1 MSIVVDLWIGNYM
14 GTIMSW
20 LYLSLAI
27 LFEVGGTVSLKMS
40 NGFSVLGPSVVVVVF
55 YGISILFLALVLKT
69 MDVGTAYA
77 VWAGLGTALV
87 VIVGIFY
94 FDEPATILRLVFLG
108 MIIAGVVGLHLAE
121 RSPGTA

>member
-1 MSIVVDLWIGNYM
+1 MDVWIGNHM
-14 GTIMSW
+14 GTIMHW

>member
-1 MSIVVDLWIGNYM
+1 MNVWIGNHT
-14 GTIMSW
+14 GTIMHW

-40 NGFSVLGPSVVVVVF
+40 NGFSVLVPSVVVVVF
-55 YGISILFLALVLKT
+55 YGISILFLALALKM

-87 VIVGIFY
+87 AIVGIFY
-94 FDEPATILRLVFLG
+94 FGESATILKLVFLG

-121 RSPGTA
+121 RSPGTT

>member
-1 MSIVVDLWIGNYM
+1 MDVWIGNHM
-14 GTIMSW
+14 GTIMHW

-94 FDEPATILRLVFLG
+94 FDEPVTILRLVFLG
-108 MIIAGVVGLHLAE
+108 TIIAGVVGLHLAE

>member
-1 MSIVVDLWIGNYM
+1 MDVWIGNDM
-14 GTIMSW
+14 GTIMHW

-27 LFEVGGTVSLKMS
+27 LFEVGGTVALKMS
-40 NGFSVLGPSVVVVVF
+40 NGFSVLGPSVVVVVS

>member
-1 MSIVVDLWIGNYM
+1 MDVWIGNHM
-14 GTIMSW
+14 GTIMHW

-94 FDEPATILRLVFLG
+94 FDEPATILRLGFLG

>member
-1 MSIVVDLWIGNYM
+1 MDVWIGNHM
-14 GTIMSW
+14 GTIMHW

-55 YGISILFLALVLKT
+55 YGISILFLGLVLKT

-94 FDEPATILRLVFLG
+94 FDEPATILRLFFLG

>member
-1 MSIVVDLWIGNYM
+1 MDVWIGNHM
-14 GTIMSW
+14 GTIMHW

-55 YGISILFLALVLKT
+55 YGISILFLALALKT

-94 FDEPATILRLVFLG
+94 FDESATILKLVFLG
-108 MIIAGVVGLHLAE
+108 MIIAGVVGLHLAG
-121 RSPGTA
+121 RTPGAA

>member
-1 MSIVVDLWIGNYM
+1 MDVWIGNHM
-14 GTIMSW
+14 GTIMHW

-27 LFEVGGTVSLKMS
+27 LFEVGGTVSLKTS
-40 NGFSVLGPSVVVVVF
+40 NGFSVLVPSVAVVVF
-55 YGISILFLALVLKT
+55 YGISILFLALALKT

-87 VIVGIFY
+87 AIVGIFY
-94 FDEPATILRLVFLG
+94 FGESATILKLVFLG

-121 RSPGTA
+121 RTPGTA

>member
-1 MSIVVDLWIGNYM
+1 MDVWIGNHM
-14 GTIMSW
+14 GTIMHW

-40 NGFSVLGPSVVVVVF
+40 NGFSVFVPSVVVVVF
-55 YGISILFLALVLKT
+55 YGISFLFLALVLKT

>member
-1 MSIVVDLWIGNYM
+1 MDVWIGNHM
-14 GTIMSW
+14 GTIMHW

-27 LFEVGGTVSLKMS
+27 LFEVGGTVALKMS
-40 NGFSVLGPSVVVVVF
+40 NGFSVLGPSVVVVVS

>member
-1 MSIVVDLWIGNYM
+1 MDVWIGNDM
-14 GTIMSW
+14 GTIMHW

-40 NGFSVLGPSVVVVVF
+40 NGFSVLGPSVVGVVF
-55 YGISILFLALVLKT
+55 YAISILFLALVLKT

-77 VWAGLGTALV
+77 IWAGLGTALV

-94 FDEPATILRLVFLG
+94 FDEPATILRLFFLG

>member
-1 MSIVVDLWIGNYM
+1 MDVWIGNHM
-14 GTIMSW
+14 GTIMHW

-27 LFEVGGTVSLKMS
+27 LFEVGGTVALKMS

-55 YGISILFLALVLKT
+55 YGISIVFLALALKT

-94 FDEPATILRLVFLG
+94 FDEPATIRRLIFLC

-121 RSPGTA
+121 RTPGAA

>member
-1 MSIVVDLWIGNYM
+1 MAVWIGNHM
-14 GTIMSW
+14 GTIMHW

-27 LFEVGGTVSLKMS
+27 LFEVAGTVSLKMS
-40 NGFSVLGPSVVVVVF
+40 NGFSILGPSFLVVVF
-55 YGISILFLALVLKT
+55 YGLSILFLALVLKT

-94 FDEPATILRLVFLG
+94 FDEPVTILRLVFLG
-108 MIIAGVVGLHLAE
+108 TIIAGVVGLHLAE

>member
-1 MSIVVDLWIGNYM
+1 MWIVVDLWIGNYM

-94 FDEPATILRLVFLG
+94 WDEPATILRLVFLG

-121 RSPGTA
+121 HTPSAG

>member
-1 MSIVVDLWIGNYM
+1 MDVLIGNHM
-14 GTIMSW
+14 GTIMHW

-40 NGFSVLGPSVVVVVF
+40 NGFSVLVPSVVVVVS

-94 FDEPATILRLVFLG
+94 FDESATILRLVFLG

-121 RSPGTA
+121 RTTGAA

>member
-1 MSIVVDLWIGNYM
+1 MDVWIGNHK
-14 GTIMSW
+14 GTIMHW

-77 VWAGLGTALV
+77 IWAGVGTALV

-94 FDEPATILRLVFLG
+94 FDEPATILRLFFLG

>member
-1 MSIVVDLWIGNYM
+1 MDVWIGNHK
-14 GTIMSW
+14 GTIMHW

-94 FDEPATILRLVFLG
+94 FDEPATILRLFFLG

>member
-1 MSIVVDLWIGNYM
+1 MDVWIGNHM
-14 GTIMSW
+14 GTIMHW

-27 LFEVGGTVSLKMS
+27 LFEVGGTVALKMS

-121 RSPGTA
+121 RTPGTA

>member
-1 MSIVVDLWIGNYM
+1 MDVWIGNHM
-14 GTIMSW
+14 GTIMHW

-40 NGFSVLGPSVVVVVF
+40 NGFSVLGPSVVVVVS
-55 YGISILFLALVLKT
+55 YGFSILFLALVLKT
-69 MDVGTAYA
+69 MDGGTAYA

-94 FDEPATILRLVFLG
+94 FDESATILRLVFLG

>member
-55 YGISILFLALVLKT
+55 YGISILFLALALKT

-87 VIVGIFY
+87 AIVGIFY
-94 FDEPATILRLVFLG
+94 FDESATILKLVFLG

-121 RSPGTA
+121 RTPGTA

>member
-55 YGISILFLALVLKT
+55 YGISILFLAFALKT
-69 MDVGTAYA
+69 IDVGTAYA
-77 VWAGLGTALV
+77 VWAGLGTALI

-94 FDEPATILRLVFLG
+94 FDEPATILRLIFLG

-121 RSPGTA
+121 RTTGAA

>member
-1 MSIVVDLWIGNYM
+1 MDVWIGNHM
-14 GTIMSW
+14 GTIMHW

-40 NGFSVLGPSVVVVVF
+40 NGFSVLGPSIAVVVF
-55 YGISILFLALVLKT
+55 YGISILFLALALKT
-69 MDVGTAYA
+69 MAVGTAYA

-94 FDEPATILRLVFLG
+94 FDESATILKLVFLG

-121 RSPGTA
+121 RTPGTA